1 MVWLIVLAF
10 LFCSSVHGHALH
22 IMADHIW
29 EAESET
35 SLPDDREESEIS
47 LPASDRCPDLGEDK
61 DDDKDYLQ
69 QHLPPDDDHESSD
82 ESEIDLPDDEK
93 VTQCCAKRC
102 TNNSETQEHKD
113 FLFRLRGVGASD
125 HEQRVYNLI
134 LEKAETKVKLGKY

>member
-47 LPASDRCPDLGEDK
+47 LPASDRCPDLEENS
-61 DDDKDYLQ
+61 DDDNDA
-69 QHLPPDDDHESSD
+69 HESSD
-82 ESEIDLPDDEK
+82 ESEIDLLDS
-93 VTQCCAKRC
+93 VAQITQCCGKRC

-113 FLFRLRGVGASD
+113 FLFRLRVLVRATMSN
-125 HEQRVYNLI
+125 EC
-134 LEKAETKVKLGKY
+134 TT

>member
-47 LPASDRCPDLGEDK
+47 LPAIDRCPDLEENS
-61 DDDKDYLQ
+61 DDDNDYQL
-69 QHLPPDDDHESSD
+69 HLPPDDAHESSD
-82 ESEIDLPDDEK
+82 ESEIDLPDYVK
-93 VTQCCAKRC
+93 VTQCCGKRC
-102 TNNSETQEHKD
+102 TTNSETQEHKD
-113 FLFRLRGVGASD
+113 FLSRLRGAGASD

-134 LEKAETKVKLGKY
+134 LEKAEQKVQLGKY